1 MVINEKGLIR
11 AMKEAY
17 KSEGYEIQ
25 CKRIGDVKE
34 IHLET
39 TTWRVTCVLKNLP
52 RKVLGLI
59 VEHLGEIPE
68 TGQALQVK
76 KGTPQTKIFSEDTE
90 AFCGLTPDDSVN
102 PAIAHK
108 TAIVYRY
115 GNIWKQTR
123 GNKVLWIN
131 PELEEI
137 MLMNRPVM
145 CLGEKVLSISGLVS
159 GVYIKPSSPQ
169 KAEDRQILDYLAGIQ
184 IYD

>member
-1 MVINEKGLIR
+1 
-11 AMKEAY
+11 MKEAY
-17 KSEGYEIQ
+17 KVDGYEIK
-25 CKRIGDVKE
+25 CKDNSGIKE

-68 TGQALQVK
+68 AGQAVQVK
-76 KGTPQTKIFSEDTE
+76 KGEPQTKIFTEDAE
-90 AFCGLTPDDSVN
+90 AFCGLTPEDSIN
-102 PAIAHK
+102 PTVAHK

-115 GNIWKQTR
+115 GNIWQQAR
-123 GNKVLWIN
+123 GNKVFWIT

-145 CLGEKVLSISGLVS
+145 FLGEKVLSISGTVS
-159 GVYIKPSSPQ
+159 GVAIKPSTPQ
-169 KAEDRQILDYLAGIQ
+169 KAEDKRMLDYLAGTQ
-184 IYD
+184 LYE